1 MKELQERVED
11 VKRNSSGDM
20 DGVQGAGHEMDTE
33 DVRILPLLFHV
44 LLTPAEGFW
53 KFRV

>member
-1 MKELQERVED
+1 MKELLERVED

-33 DVRILPLLFHV
+33 DVRILPLLLHV
-44 LLTPAEGFW
+44 LLTPS
-53 KFRV
+53 

>member
-1 MKELQERVED
+1 VKELQERVED

-33 DVRILPLLFHV
+33 DVRILPLHFHV
-44 LLTPAEGFW
+44 LLTPS
-53 KFRV
+53 